1 MNLCCLL
8 HFWTGQTEDGSPW
21 MWLPLS
27 ALTPGGPVSLGSSL
41 SNHKTVHH
49 FLKSSGVAPR
59 EFECGSSDKFT
70 QLKLLINSPP
80 SLVSSAEHIFK
91 FLLAICM
98 SSSEECL
105 FCNEVRDIVQ
115 ETGIKTI
122 LMEKKCKK
130 AKWLSQPKSKA
141 RQGKASPRQSSLAP
155 GTLPHRGS
163 EQS

>member
-1 MNLCCLL
+1 M
-8 HFWTGQTEDGSPW
+8 
-21 MWLPLS
+21 
-27 ALTPGGPVSLGSSL
+27 SLGSSL

-105 FCNEVRDIVQ
+105 FRSYAHFLIEVFVF
-115 ETGIKTI
+115 
-122 LMEKKCKK
+122 LV
-130 AKWLSQPKSKA
+130 LSSVNCLYVLDVNPLSVMLCA
-141 RQGKASPRQSSLAP
+141 YIFFHLDDSF
-155 GTLPHRGS
+155 
-163 EQS
+163 

>member
-105 FCNEVRDIVQ
+105 FRSYAHFLIEVFVF
-115 ETGIKTI
+115 
-122 LMEKKCKK
+122 LV
-130 AKWLSQPKSKA
+130 LSSVNCLYVLDVNPLSVMLCA
-141 RQGKASPRQSSLAP
+141 YIFFHLDDSF
-155 GTLPHRGS
+155 
-163 EQS
+163 